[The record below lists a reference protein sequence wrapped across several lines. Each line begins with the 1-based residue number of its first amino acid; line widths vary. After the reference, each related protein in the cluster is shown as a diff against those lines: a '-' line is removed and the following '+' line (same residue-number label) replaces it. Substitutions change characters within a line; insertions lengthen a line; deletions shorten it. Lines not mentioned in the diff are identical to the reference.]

1 MLKDDVLEFG
11 STVGDGATLSLN
23 GAVDDTRQRFRDRY
37 ATSSVVFYCD
47 RTTESSPNGDKREYG
62 WGVLTWGTT
71 DTIAR
76 NVLLST
82 NSNNKVDWLADD
94 EHIVYQA
101 PLLDVLGP
109 LLIGHLGTLP
119 DWAQAG
125 FARWDVSAG
134 LATRWIRKLFNG
146 TSEIEVGRYHAD
158 NGVYTPSM
166 SMDVVDIGAAGTNVD
181 STHKDKF
188 LRFDVTAANR
198 ACTFPAG
205 ASLGKGFAVG
215 VYGYG
220 STGNDVV
227 LTPNGSE
234 KFNEESGGATLAVAG
249 GSPKLVRWD
258 HVGGQWLVH
267 G

>member
-1 MLKDDVLEFG
+1 MLKDDVIEAG
-11 STVGDGATLSLN
+11 STVGDGDTLSLN
-23 GAVDDTRQRFRDRY
+23 GAVDDTRLRFRDRY

-47 RTTESSPNGDKREYG
+47 RTTETSPNGLKREYG
-62 WGVLTWGTT
+62 WGILTWGAT
-71 DTIAR
+71 DTITR
-76 NVLLST
+76 NILLST
-82 NSNNKVDWLADD
+82 NNNNKIDWLTSDV
-94 EHIVYQA
+94 HIVYQA

-109 LLIGHLGTLP
+109 ILFGNMGALP
-119 DWAQAG
+119 AWAQDGFERFDPTAG
-125 FARWDVSAG
+125 I
-134 LATRWIRKLFNG
+134 ATRLIRKLTAQG
-146 TSEIEVGRYHAD
+146 VEVETGRYHGV

-166 SMDVVDIGAAGTNVD
+166 AMDVVDTGTAGTTVD
-181 STHKDKF
+181 ATHKDKF
-188 LRFDVTAANR
+188 LRFDVTASNR

-205 ASLGKGFAVG
+205 ATLAKGFAVG

-220 STGNDVV
+220 ATGNNVV

-234 KFNEESGGATLAVAG
+234 KFNEGAGGATLDVAG